1 MIKEEYKVAEEKM
14 QKTVTALRNNLKR
27 LRAGRA
33 NAQILDRVF
42 VPYYGTPTPINQVA
56 NITIP
61 EARVIAIQPWDMNLL
76 KEIEKAI
83 LKSDIGINP
92 NNDGKMIRLLFPA
105 LTEERRREL
114 TKDIKKEGEDTK
126 VAVRV
131 ARRDSIDKLKAMKK
145 DGDITE
151 DDLKTAEKDIQNLTD
166 KYILEIDNVVKA
178 KEAEVLEV

>member
-61 EARVIAIQPWDMNLL
+61 EARVIAIQPWDMSLL

-131 ARRDSIDKLKAMKK
+131 ARRDTIDRLKAMKK

-166 KYILEIDNVVKA
+166 KYIAEIDNVVKA
-178 KEAEVLEV
+178 KENEVLEV

>member
-1 MIKEEYKVAEEKM
+1 MIKEEYNVAEEKM
-14 QKTVTALRNNLKR
+14 QKTVTALKNTLKR

-33 NAQILDRVF
+33 NTSVLDRVF

-61 EARVIAIQPWDMNLL
+61 EARVIAIQPWDMSLL

-105 LTEERRREL
+105 IRGKKKGINKRYKKRRRRN
-114 TKDIKKEGEDTK
+114 KGY
-126 VAVRV
+126 
-131 ARRDSIDKLKAMKK
+131 
-145 DGDITE
+145 
-151 DDLKTAEKDIQNLTD
+151 N
-166 KYILEIDNVVKA
+166 
-178 KEAEVLEV
+178 

>member
-61 EARVIAIQPWDMNLL
+61 EARVIAIQPWDMSLL

-126 VAVRV
+126 VAIRV
-131 ARRDSIDKLKAMKK
+131 ARRESIDKLKAMKK

-166 KYILEIDNVVKA
+166 KYIAEIDDVVKA

>member
-1 MIKEEYKVAEEKM
+1 MIKEEYNVAEEKM
-14 QKTVTALRNNLKR
+14 QKTVTALKNTLKR

-33 NAQILDRVF
+33 NTSVLDRVF

-61 EARVIAIQPWDMNLL
+61 EARVIAIQPWDMTLL

-105 LTEERRREL
+105 LTEERRKEL
-114 TKDIKKEGEDTK
+114 TKDIKREGEETK
-126 VAVRV
+126 VTIRG
-131 ARRDSIDKLKAMKK
+131 ARRDSIEKIKAMKK

-151 DDLKTAEKDIQNLTD
+151 DDLKTAEKDIQNITD
-166 KYILEIDNVVKA
+166 KYIAEVDNIVKA

>member
-61 EARVIAIQPWDMNLL
+61 EARVIAIQPWDMSLL

-131 ARRDSIDKLKAMKK
+131 ARRDTIDKLKSMKK

-166 KYILEIDNVVKA
+166 KYIAEIDNVVKA
-178 KEAEVLEV
+178 KENEVLEV